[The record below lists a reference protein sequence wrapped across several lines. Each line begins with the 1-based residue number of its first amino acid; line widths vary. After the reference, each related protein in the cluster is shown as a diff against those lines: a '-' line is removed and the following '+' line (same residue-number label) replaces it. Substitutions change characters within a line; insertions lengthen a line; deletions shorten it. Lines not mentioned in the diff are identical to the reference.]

1 MRRLFDVDIDEEAGD
16 WPRIV
21 RVCRDLHELRFRGY
35 DEAVDMGGDVD
46 DGELCGGVTIA
57 VIGLCCLLVVS
68 IWLCLLPLL
77 MRTCL

>member
-21 RVCRDLHELRFRGY
+21 RVCRDLPELRFRGY

-46 DGELCGGVTIA
+46 DGGLCGDVTIA
-57 VIGLCCLLVVS
+57 VIG
-68 IWLCLLPLL
+68 
-77 MRTCL
+77 